1 MTGKDVVM
9 LHFSL
14 LGPMEIRV
22 NGELRTP
29 SAPMARRVLAV
40 LLTHADRV
48 VPMDLLI
55 DELWG
60 ERPPKRARKTVQ
72 TYIYQLR
79 KALSGEGSARL
90 NGDLVETHSHGY
102 RLRLEGGQL
111 DLRDFQERLCEGR
124 EALARGQANEGAMAL
139 RRGLELWRGAALE
152 DVETG
157 PVLAAEATRLEDL
170 RIRALEQRIAADLA
184 QGRHQSLLEEV
195 RELTYRHP
203 VHEEFCAQLMTAAKR
218 CGQRDEALSAYA
230 RLRRAM
236 TEQLG
241 LEPSE
246 RLQELQ
252 RVVLA
257 GRDERIPAQPQDRA
271 AEPAVGSS
279 PPFQLPAAIGVF
291 VGRRNELERVER
303 AVRGTGADSHVRIV
317 TVTGGPGVGKTEV
330 ALQVAHRLRA
340 HFPDGQLKA
349 RLHTEDGTAQHPA
362 DALNGLLV
370 AAGYDKRSLPE
381 RTDDLARMFRG
392 WAAGRRF
399 LLLLDDAAD
408 EDQIQP
414 LLPAGSGNAVIV
426 TSRCRMAG
434 LPGSVTSVELGP
446 MPEAEGRRLLAQVVG
461 EERTARE
468 PAAAAAI
475 VSRCEG
481 LPTAI
486 HAVGSRIAVWPDR
499 SLADFAARLEDGH
512 QRLEELSSPHLDV
525 RQYLA
530 ESVERLPT
538 SAREVVNEMGR
549 AEQADV
555 TVEYLAR
562 RLHRSVPSI
571 ERSVELL
578 AAFHLVKPVVHNGGH
593 VLRLAPLFR
602 LAFAGRHTRAP
613 EPAMRDVEA
622 PQFTCPIDG
631 QASQLPNSLRLGAL
645 PTRRLGTV
653 RIGSAA
659 GGRIQDRCP
668 SYLSPKCPIPAGELI
683 EEHR

>member
-1 MTGKDVVM
+1 
-9 LHFSL
+9 
-14 LGPMEIRV
+14 MEIRV

-60 ERPPKRARKTVQ
+60 EQPPRRARKTVQ

-79 KALSGEGSARL
+79 KALSGDGGARP
-90 NGDLVETHSHGY
+90 GRDPVETHPHGY
-102 RLRLEGGQL
+102 RLPLEGAQL
-111 DLRDFQERLCEGR
+111 DLRDFQERLWEGR

-252 RVVLA
+252 RAVLA
-257 GRDERIPAQPQDRA
+257 GHDDRIPARPQGGL
-271 AEPAVGSS
+271 AEPAAAAN

-291 VGRRNELERVER
+291 VGRQNELERVAC

-330 ALQVAHRLRA
+330 ALQVAHRLRE

-349 RLHTEDGTAQHPA
+349 RLHTEDGTALRPA
-362 DALNGLLV
+362 EVLGGLLV
-370 AAGYDKRSLPE
+370 AAGYDHRSLPE

-408 EDQIQP
+408 GDQVLP

-426 TSRCRMAG
+426 TSRCRMTG

-446 MPEAEGRRLLAQVVG
+446 MPEAEGRRLLAHVVG
-461 EERTARE
+461 EDRTARE

-475 VSRCEG
+475 VAGCEG
-481 LPTAI
+481 MPMAI

-499 SLADFAARLEDGH
+499 SLADFAARLEDEH

-530 ESVERLPT
+530 ESVERLPD
-538 SAREVVNEMGR
+538 SARDVLKEMGR
-549 AEQADV
+549 AGRADV
-555 TVEYLAR
+555 TVAYLAR
-562 RLHRSVPSI
+562 RLRRSVPSI

-578 AAFHLVKPVVHNGGH
+578 AAFHVAKPVVRDGGH
-593 VLRLAPLFR
+593 AVRLAPLFR
-602 LAFAGRHTRAP
+602 LAAAGRHTRAP
-613 EPAMRDVEA
+613 EPVTREVEA
-622 PQFTCPIDG
+622 PQFPYKIDV
-631 QASQLPNSLRLGAL
+631 QVPQMPNSSHLGAL
-645 PTRRLGTV
+645 PTRRLGAV
-653 RIGSAA
+653 RIGSAV
-659 GGRIQDRCP
+659 GGRTPDRCP
-668 SYLSPKCPIPAGELI
+668 SFLSPTCPLPSNELI